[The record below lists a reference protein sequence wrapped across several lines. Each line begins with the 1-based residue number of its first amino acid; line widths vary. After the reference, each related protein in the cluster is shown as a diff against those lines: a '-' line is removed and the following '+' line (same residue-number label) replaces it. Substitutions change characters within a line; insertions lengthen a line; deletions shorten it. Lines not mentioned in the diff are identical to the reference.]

1 MAANAMAVAGIKVG
15 GITDVICTFFSAKD
29 GQERVWEVR
38 LRLGGFFKGGGT
50 NRCGYTKKKL
60 QYPVRVSKCD
70 PKMAKYLLEQY
81 GGADGELAAALRYLN
96 QRYTIPDK
104 VIGLLNDIGTEE
116 FAHLEMIATMVYKLT
131 KDATVEQL
139 KAAGLGEHYAAHDKA
154 LFYTNASGVPF
165 TAAYIQAKG
174 DPLADLYEDIAA
186 EEKAR
191 ATYQWLIDMTDDVDL
206 QDSLKFLREREIIHA
221 TRFREAVEII
231 KDDRTQKRVF

>member
-1 MAANAMAVAGIKVG
+1 MWVY
-15 GITDVICTFFSAKD
+15 
-29 GQERVWEVR
+29 E
-38 LRLGGFFKGGGT
+38 
-50 NRCGYTKKKL
+50 KKL

-70 PKMAKYLLEQY
+70 PMMAKFLIEQY

-96 QRYTIPDK
+96 QRYTIPEK
-104 VIGLLNDIGTEE
+104 VIGVLNDIGTEE

-139 KAAGLGEHYAAHDKA
+139 MEAGLGAHYANHDKA
-154 LFYTNASGVPF
+154 LYYENAGGVPF

-174 DPLADLYEDIAA
+174 DPIADLYEDIAA

-206 QDSLKFLREREIIHA
+206 QDGLKFLREREIIHA
-221 TRFREAVEII
+221 IRFREAVEII
-231 KDDRTQKRVF
+231 KEDRGTKKIF

>member
-1 MAANAMAVAGIKVG
+1 MWIY
-15 GITDVICTFFSAKD
+15 
-29 GQERVWEVR
+29 E
-38 LRLGGFFKGGGT
+38 
-50 NRCGYTKKKL
+50 KKL
-60 QYPVRVSKCD
+60 QYPVRVGKCD
-70 PKMAKYLLEQY
+70 PYMARLLLEQY

-104 VIGLLNDIGTEE
+104 VIGILNDIGTEE

-131 KDATVEQL
+131 KDATPDQL
-139 KAAGLGEHYAAHDKA
+139 KAAGLAEHYVNHDKA
-154 LFYTNASGVPF
+154 LFYQNAAGVPW

-206 QDSLKFLREREIIHA
+206 QDGLKFLREREIVHS

-231 KDDRTQKRVF
+231 KDDRGKKRFF